1 VTISGVVADEVLVN
15 RLIVERNGSDYVV
28 RWTLHA
34 DAADVTDTIL
44 VWCESRYSRHSCE
57 VLVMHYFLCCIVLPV
72 NTQLLSCLQLLCFLS
87 FVCY

>member
-1 VTISGVVADEVLVN
+1 MTISGVVADEVLVN